1 LLTPVD
7 GRFPAYWVPPTSV
20 ESTIELEARSNSYLD
35 CAVWR
40 LPEAATELVVA
51 LGRPLVLERQ
61 PIFMLSSHTAFR
73 GPGDVYAYL
82 IHGHV
87 YENRFDFRRN
97 RKICSELEAY
107 SLYLALHGLEGATS
121 KELYRLLKQQ
131 IVYSVIARQARDG
144 AWHHGEWTDLME
156 SHYRFH
162 NAAMLLLEAALEE
175 APAVA
180 LGNALKKAA
189 SVLSEGT
196 DRTSIGL
203 WFFHDS
209 LEHSVEMTEKSGIRW
224 IPSRELGKSPATKM
238 ILNSHLDAIVAL
250 DRYREVSADSQYS
263 EHVASALSAARTLL
277 ALRPAES
284 LYRALYWAIGLTLL
298 PAQEAVRLS
307 LPLRVVK
314 RLTRDWVIPRLHR
327 IKRRFPRMVM
337 PGGLIER
344 HLSRL
349 HFGTNYHSVNLAD
362 LVRVR
367 RRFPRED
374 FGSVVED
381 AINAV
386 TRTSLLR
393 FWVDVKQKQAL
404 GYWVEALYQ
413 ACTLM
418 REGVYRRHLAEAMI
432 CASDAGLGMPPS
444 LLGAHP
450 EVVKPGERVACP
462 SPRNPCLRVANLSRT
477 GRREI
482 LVVNNST
489 TAVELEWER
498 NEIGGLAWTSADGPV
513 PAAPGSPLTVPAKGW
528 LLGEQL

>member
-1 LLTPVD
+1 
-7 GRFPAYWVPPTSV
+7 
-20 ESTIELEARSNSYLD
+20 
-35 CAVWR
+35 
-40 LPEAATELVVA
+40 
-51 LGRPLVLERQ
+51 
-61 PIFMLSSHTAFR
+61 
-73 GPGDVYAYL
+73 
-82 IHGHV
+82 
-87 YENRFDFRRN
+87 
-97 RKICSELEAY
+97 
-107 SLYLALHGLEGATS
+107 
-121 KELYRLLKQQ
+121 
-131 IVYSVIARQARDG
+131 
-144 AWHHGEWTDLME
+144 
-156 SHYRFH
+156 
-162 NAAMLLLEAALEE
+162 
-175 APAVA
+175 
-180 LGNALKKAA
+180 
-189 SVLSEGT
+189 
-196 DRTSIGL
+196 
-203 WFFHDS
+203 
-209 LEHSVEMTEKSGIRW
+209 
-224 IPSRELGKSPATKM
+224 
-238 ILNSHLDAIVAL
+238 
-250 DRYREVSADSQYS
+250 
-263 EHVASALSAARTLL
+263 
-277 ALRPAES
+277 
-284 LYRALYWAIGLTLL
+284 
-298 PAQEAVRLS
+298 
-307 LPLRVVK
+307 
-314 RLTRDWVIPRLHR
+314 
-327 IKRRFPRMVM
+327 M